1 MSLFCC
7 PLCAAPLERAAG
19 AYRCPGGHSFDIAK
33 EGYVHLLPPNQKHSA
48 LPGDDREM
56 VLARRVVP
64 LCGPRGGAPLGDEG
78 NSLR

>member
-48 LPGDDREM
+48 LPETTGRWCW
-56 VLARRVVP
+56 P
-64 LCGPRGGAPLGDEG
+64 GGNFCPEG
-78 NSLR
+78 ITGCF